1 MNAAGSSQRHRQ
13 KQRAYR
19 ALCCRCTCNCR
30 LGFSSSEE
38 TESFGSERF
47 PSDSSDSHAMDK
59 MIREKQRIE
68 ETKFVVMVAM
78 EKCSDDP
85 KEDFRVSMMEM
96 ILGNGIE
103 KPKDLRS
110 LLNCYISMNS
120 DECHHGVISEVFH
133 EVCCN
138 LFLGYE
144 TKI

>member
-13 KQRAYR
+13 EQRAYR
-19 ALCCRCTCNCR
+19 ALCCRCTCHCR
-30 LGFSSSEE
+30 LRFSSSEE

-47 PSDSSDSHAMDK
+47 PSDSSISHAMDQ

-78 EKCSDDP
+78 EKCS
-85 KEDFRVSMMEM
+85 
-96 ILGNGIE
+96 NGIE

-120 DECHHGVISEVFH
+120 DECHGVILEEMCDQIKRVISTTTSIQMLSDYNVKEGMA
-133 EVCCN
+133 N
-138 LFLGYE
+138 
-144 TKI
+144 

>member
-13 KQRAYR
+13 EQRAYR

-30 LGFSSSEE
+30 LRFSSSDE

-47 PSDSSDSHAMDK
+47 PSDSSISHAMDQ
-59 MIREKQRIE
+59 MIRQKQRIE

-96 ILGNGIE
+96 ILGNGTE

-110 LLNCYISMNS
+110 LLNCYISMNN
-120 DECHHGVISEVFH
+120 DECHGVILEVFH

-138 LFLGYE
+138 LFLGYG